1 MTTPPETVLQAT
13 GGQTAAHGQT
23 TALRQPDRRRATSA
37 LVTAGL
43 LLLLIGVLGYLVVL
57 AQPFADASGGCG
69 GG

>member
-1 MTTPPETVLQAT
+1 MMSLPETAERDLTTPSDPAQRPRRSR
-13 GGQTAAHGQT
+13 AA
-23 TALRQPDRRRATSA
+23 SA

-43 LLLLIGVLGYLVVL
+43 LIVIVGVLAYLIVL

>member
-1 MTTPPETVLQAT
+1 MTSQAETIRETAGDQPAASGPP
-13 GGQTAAHGQT
+13 
-23 TALRQPDRRRATSA
+23 PRRRRVTSA

-43 LLLLIGVLGYLVVL
+43 LVLLVGVLGYLIVL

>member
-1 MTTPPETVLQAT
+1 MTSPPEIIRQAAD
-13 GGQTAAHGQT
+13 GQAAAGDPVPP
-23 TALRQPDRRRATSA
+23 RRRRARSA

-43 LLLLIGVLGYLVVL
+43 LVLLVGVLSYLIVL